1 MSFLLLNT
9 QWVCLPFFRVL
20 DVRKFCGCVTS
31 RVQLR
36 PPLSRGNTSLGSR
49 SNLRAHWHAW
59 KPQPI
64 YRMFHSMQTASFLG
78 DLSISLRPSRFIY
91 KAWVRAVDK
100 LQTCPWRP
108 WTAINL
114 CMKLARFLRSW
125 GTFNNYKMSESELY
139 RNIDMDCR
147 INNPV

>member
-1 MSFLLLNT
+1 MAFLLLYT
-9 QWVCLPFFRVL
+9 QWVCLHFFRVL

-36 PPLSRGNTSLGSR
+36 PPLSRGNTSLGVR

-64 YRMFHSMQTASFLG
+64 YGMFHSRWSASNLG
-78 DLSISLRPSRFIY
+78 DLTTRHIRGSLMYEERDSGV
-91 KAWVRAVDK
+91 AE
-100 LQTCPWRP
+100 LQTYPWKP

-114 CMKLARFLRSW
+114 CMKLARFLHSW
-125 GTFNNYKMSESELY
+125 GTFNNYMVNRATFVQQYSVKCMQILSF
-139 RNIDMDCR
+139 
-147 INNPV
+147 

>member
-59 KPQPI
+59 KPP
-64 YRMFHSMQTASFLG
+64 TNVPNVSF
-78 DLSISLRPSRFIY
+78 
-91 KAWVRAVDK
+91 AVE
-100 LQTCPWRP
+100 REF
-108 WTAINL
+108 
-114 CMKLARFLRSW
+114 LA
-125 GTFNNYKMSESELY
+125 ESVHQL
-139 RNIDMDCR
+139 DQ
-147 INNPV
+147 